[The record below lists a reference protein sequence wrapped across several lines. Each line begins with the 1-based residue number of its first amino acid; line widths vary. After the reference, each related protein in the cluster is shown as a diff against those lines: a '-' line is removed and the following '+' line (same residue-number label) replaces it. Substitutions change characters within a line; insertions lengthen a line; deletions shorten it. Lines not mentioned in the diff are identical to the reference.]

1 MGTGVRQIRG
11 VTVDAKL
18 RRVLGLYAVAVLLHA
33 VFDPAVT
40 YVAVRV
46 VEVGVEANPMLRPH
60 FEAGLFRVVV
70 AHLPLFVLLGCI
82 GGSIAYLFETAT
94 GRERNRLYAVS
105 QALLDGTVLWGLLL
119 VAWNLR
125 ILATAL

>member
-1 MGTGVRQIRG
+1 M
-11 VTVDAKL
+11 DAKL

-40 YVAVRV
+40 YVAVHV

-60 FEAGLFRVVV
+60 FEAGLLRVVI

-94 GRERNRLYAVS
+94 GQGRRRLYAVS
-105 QALLDGTVLWGLLL
+105 QALLAGTELWGLLL

-125 ILATAL
+125 MLATAL

>member
-1 MGTGVRQIRG
+1 M
-11 VTVDAKL
+11 DAKL

-40 YVAVRV
+40 YVAVRII
-46 VEVGVEANPMLRPH
+46 EVGVEANPMLRPH
-60 FEAGLFRVVV
+60 FEAGLLRVVV

-94 GRERNRLYAVS
+94 GRERNRLYAGS
-105 QALLDGTVLWGLLL
+105 QALLDGTVLWRLLL